1 MTVTLSEIQHDA
13 LVEIFNI
20 SIGRA
25 AAAMSNIVN
34 QEITLATPSFRFMT
48 VREAAEELGSG
59 EGKGEGSRI
68 CGVTQ
73 TYKGTFDAEAIL
85 MFPEEKS
92 LEIVR
97 MMVGES
103 FPLNALSDLEQDA
116 MSEIGNI
123 ILNACIGTIANIVGG
138 KFTSTLPTFRLG
150 TSREILHADE
160 KGADD
165 FVLFIF
171 IDFIMKKSEIQ
182 GYVAFLM
189 SVPSIDGLLQ
199 SVDRFI
205 GKIPQ

>member
-1 MTVTLSEIQHDA
+1 MITLSDIQHDA

-25 AAAMSNIVN
+25 AAAMSSIVN
-34 QEITLATPSFRFMT
+34 EEITLAVPSFRFMT
-48 VREAAEELGSG
+48 IGEAADALCTG
-59 EGKGEGSRI
+59 EGRRI

-73 TYKGTFDAEAIL
+73 TYNGTFDAEAIL
-85 MFPEEKS
+85 MFPEERS

-103 FPLNALSDLEQDA
+103 FPLNELSELEQEA

-123 ILNACIGTIANIVGG
+123 ILNACIGTIANIIGG
-138 KFTSTLPTFRLG
+138 KFTSTLPAFRLG

-160 KGADD
+160 KSADD
-165 FVLFIF
+165 FVLFIY
-171 IDFIMKKSEIQ
+171 IDFIMAKREIH

-189 SVPSIDGLLQ
+189 NIPSIAGLLE

>member
-1 MTVTLSEIQHDA
+1 MTVILSEIQHDA

-48 VREAAEELGSG
+48 VREAAEELGDG
-59 EGKGEGSRI
+59 DGNRI

-97 MMVGES
+97 MMVGDS

-138 KFTSTLPTFRLG
+138 KFTSSLPTFRLG

-171 IDFIMKKSEIQ
+171 IDFIMEQREIH

-189 SVPSIDGLLQ
+189 SVPSIAGLLQ

>member
-1 MTVTLSEIQHDA
+1 MIALSDIQHDA

-25 AAAMSNIVN
+25 AAAMSSIVSE
-34 QEITLATPSFRFMT
+34 EITLAVPSFRFMT
-48 VREAAEELGSG
+48 VGEAAESLCTG
-59 EGKGEGSRI
+59 EGRRI

-73 TYKGTFDAEAIL
+73 SYSGTFDAEAIL
-85 MFPEEKS
+85 MFPEERS

-103 FPLNALSDLEQDA
+103 FPLEELSDLEQEA

-138 KFTSTLPTFRLG
+138 KFTSTLPAFRLG
-150 TSREILHADE
+150 TSREILHV
-160 KGADD
+160 DD
-165 FVLFIF
+165 KKSDDYVLFIY
-171 IDFIMKKSEIQ
+171 IDFIMEKREIH

-189 SVPSIDGLLQ
+189 NVPSIAGLLD

-205 GKIPQ
+205 GKISQ

>member
-1 MTVTLSEIQHDA
+1 MVVLSEIQHDA

-25 AAAMSNIVN
+25 AAAMSGIVN
-34 QEITLATPSFRFMT
+34 EEIALAVPSFRFMT
-48 VREAAEELGSG
+48 VGEAAEVLCAGG
-59 EGKGEGSRI
+59 EGRRI

-73 TYKGTFDAEAIL
+73 SFKGSFDAEAIL
-85 MFPEEKS
+85 MFPEERS

-103 FPLNALSDLEQDA
+103 LPLEELSDLEQEA

-138 KFTSTLPTFRLG
+138 KFTSTLPMFRLG
-150 TSREILHADE
+150 TSREILHADDRGE
-160 KGADD
+160 DD
-165 FVLFIF
+165 HVLFVY
-171 IDFIMKKSEIQ
+171 IDFRMEKREIH

-189 SVPSIDGLLQ
+189 NIPSIAGLLE

-205 GKIPQ
+205 GKISQ

>member
-1 MTVTLSEIQHDA
+1 MITLSEIQHDA

-25 AAAMSNIVN
+25 AAAMSGIVN
-34 QEITLATPSFRFMT
+34 EEITLAVPSFRFMT
-48 VREAAEELGSG
+48 VRDAAKELSAGEER
-59 EGKGEGSRI
+59 RI

-73 TYKGTFDAEAIL
+73 SYKGAFDAEAIL

-103 FPLNALSDLEQDA
+103 FPQSELSGLEEEA

-138 KFTSTLPTFRLG
+138 NFTSTLPAFRIG
-150 TSREILHADE
+150 TSAEILHAE
-160 KGADD
+160 KTGADD

-171 IDFIMKKSEIQ
+171 IDFIMEKREIH

-189 SVPSIDGLLQ
+189 NVPSIAGLLQ

-205 GKIPQ
+205 GKISQ

>member
-1 MTVTLSEIQHDA
+1 MVTLSDIQHDA

-25 AAAMSNIVN
+25 AAAMSSIVN
-34 QEITLATPSFRFMT
+34 EEITLAVPSFRFMT
-48 VREAAEELGSG
+48 VRAAAEELSAG
-59 EGKGEGSRI
+59 EGRRI

-85 MFPEEKS
+85 MFPEERS

-103 FPLNALSDLEQDA
+103 FPLNELSELEQEA

-138 KFTSTLPTFRLG
+138 KFTSSLPMFRLG
-150 TSREILHADE
+150 TSSEILHADE

-171 IDFIMKKSEIQ
+171 IDFIMEKRAIH

-189 SVPSIDGLLQ
+189 NVPSIAGLLQ

-205 GKIPQ
+205 GKIPH

>member
-1 MTVTLSEIQHDA
+1 MVTLSEIQHDA

-25 AAAMSNIVN
+25 AAAMSSIVN
-34 QEITLATPSFRFMT
+34 EEITLAVPSFRFMT
-48 VREAAEELGSG
+48 VGEAAEVLCDG
-59 EGKGEGSRI
+59 EGRRI

-73 TYKGTFDAEAIL
+73 TFSGTFNAEAIL
-85 MFPEEKS
+85 MFPEERS

-103 FPLNALSDLEQDA
+103 FPLHELSELEQEA

-138 KFTSTLPTFRLG
+138 KFTSTLPVFRLG

-160 KGADD
+160 KIADD
-165 FVLFIF
+165 YVLFIY
-171 IDFIMKKSEIQ
+171 IDFIMAKREIN

-189 SVPSIDGLLQ
+189 NIPSIAGLLE

>member
-1 MTVTLSEIQHDA
+1 MIALSDIQHDA

-25 AAAMSNIVN
+25 AAAMSSIVN
-34 QEITLATPSFRFMT
+34 EEITLAVPSFRFMT
-48 VREAAEELGSG
+48 VSEAAEALCTG
-59 EGKGEGSRI
+59 EGRRI

-73 TYKGTFDAEAIL
+73 SYKGTFDAEAIL
-85 MFPEEKS
+85 MFPEERS

-103 FPLNALSDLEQDA
+103 FPLEELSDLEQEA

-138 KFTSTLPTFRLG
+138 KFTSTLPAFRLG
-150 TSREILHADE
+150 TSREILHADD
-160 KGADD
+160 KSGDD
-165 FVLFIF
+165 YVLFIY
-171 IDFIMKKSEIQ
+171 IDFIMEKREIH

-189 SVPSIDGLLQ
+189 NVPSIAGLLD